1 MWTLAIVACMTWLPM
16 EVYASSGRVHAQ
28 RPIALR
34 PRQRK
39 PVASWARVVR
49 GGAAYNN
56 DYRSSNFNVDGGSP
70 FDMNAEAPTAF
81 GVVEGSEFFGGYD
94 EFGNTFGSYEL
105 ADSADFQRSTA
116 EEALNNPMVQK
127 LLLLANYTTV
137 GIVFF
142 FLFFRTMHHYE
153 AAALI
158 ESPFQEF
165 LSRTVLVCLMT
176 GDAASSAAALLRRRG
191 LKAMM
196 KSMLTANCAWECLD
210 GVNNFRRAIFGSSLL
225 PREEL
230 LAGLLWNVF
239 FTSLCLSVQ
248 RVSWS

>member
-1 MWTLAIVACMTWLPM
+1 MAACLIWRPV
-16 EVYASSGRVHAQ
+16 EVDASYGRAQAQ
-28 RPIALR
+28 RTVALR
-34 PRQRK
+34 PRHRK
-39 PVASWARVVR
+39 PSASWTRVGR
-49 GGAAYNN
+49 GGAAYND
-56 DYRSSNFNVDGGSP
+56 DYSSNSFNVDGGSP
-70 FDMNAEAPTAF
+70 FDMNAETPTAF
-81 GVVEGSEFFGGYD
+81 GVDEGSEFFGGYD
-94 EFGNTFGSYEL
+94 EFGNVFGSYEL

-158 ESPFQEF
+158 ETPIQEF
-165 LSRTVLVCLMT
+165 LCRTVLVCLMA
-176 GDAASSAAALLRRRG
+176 GDAASSTAALLRRRG

-210 GVNNFRRAIFGSSLL
+210 GINNFRHAVFGSSPL